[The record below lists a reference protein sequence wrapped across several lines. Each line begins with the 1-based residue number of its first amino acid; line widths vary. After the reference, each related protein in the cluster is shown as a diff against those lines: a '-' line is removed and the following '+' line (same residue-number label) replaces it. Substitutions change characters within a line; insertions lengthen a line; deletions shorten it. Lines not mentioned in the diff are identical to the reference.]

1 MSPEAITAF
10 QEVAVEAIKILGPAF
25 FTYLAASSQ
34 FRSKLEELERT
45 QGFRSRE
52 HLFAY
57 YKSRQRKLAKGYE
70 ELGEGIGKV
79 LGFASAAADV
89 PDAKMNETIESFKVL
104 VRVHTVVA
112 PFELEMALRD
122 LKAADLAGLD
132 EFKKL
137 SGYRD
142 AAANL
147 QIGTTIDHLRELVV
161 KLMEIYGLL
170 ERCNQAVLE
179 KRIESLFSDKTGV

>member
-10 QEVAVEAIKILGPAF
+10 QEVVLEAVKILGPAF

-34 FRSKLEELERT
+34 FRSKLEQLEKT

-57 YKSRQRKLAKGYE
+57 YRSRQKKLAKGYE

-79 LGFASAAADV
+79 LGFASAAADI
-89 PDAKMNETIESFKVL
+89 PDAKMNETVESFKVL

-122 LKAADLAGLD
+122 MKAADLAGLD
-132 EFKKL
+132 EFEKL

-142 AAANL
+142 AAGKL
-147 QIGTTIDHLRELVV
+147 QIGKTIDDLRELVV

-170 ERCNQAVLE
+170 ERGNHVVLE
-179 KRIESLFSDKTGV
+179 KRIESLFNAKTGV